1 MESYEILDLA
11 YYGGFVASLFGILL
25 FYALKRKEVLNS
37 KTAMLPLGMFLVG
50 LGIILMGL
58 ELIAAMEYFFII
70 GLSVFFIGGIL
81 FFIGF
86 IVHLWNTWKINPLL
100 KK

>member
-1 MESYEILDLA
+1 MESFEILYLA

-25 FYALKRKEVLNS
+25 FYGLRRKKVLNS
-37 KTAMLPLGMFLVG
+37 RTAMLPLGMFLMG

-58 ELIAAMEYFFII
+58 EIIASMKYSFII
-70 GLSVFFIGGIL
+70 GITVSLIGGIL
-81 FFIGF
+81 FFIGS
-86 IVHLWNTWKINPLL
+86 ILYLWHIWKTNPHL